1 MYEERIKE
9 LIKQVRDYEPCI
21 IDPKSNCKL
30 SSFTY
35 SSIMDLEDWLS
46 DDDEYEVDESYTG
59 KHQMDILE
67 KIIKFED
74 LHQLVS
80 RTRYTLDKKFL
91 KEIVELLCHWVE
103 DIKLKNTI
111 DNLLKDDM

>member
-1 MYEERIKE
+1 MYEERIKN
-9 LIKQVRDYEPCI
+9 LIEEVRDYEPCI
-21 IDPKSNCKL
+21 IDPKANCKL
-30 SSFTY
+30 SNFTY
-35 SSIMDLEDWLS
+35 SSIMELEDWLL
-46 DDDEYEVDESYTG
+46 DEDEYEVDESYEG

-74 LHQLVS
+74 LYQLVYKTS
-80 RTRYTLDKKFL
+80 YALDKKFL
-91 KEIVELLCHWVE
+91 KELVELLCHWVE